1 MEFKDYYA
9 TLGVGRNATPDEVKA
24 AFRKL
29 ARKHHPDVNPGDP
42 AAEERFKTVNEAY
55 EVLGNPDTRR
65 HLHLN
70 ASGSRRHHTAG
81 PSFRIQGPRDA
92 GRARRRRPRRS
103 VRHGARAASPLGP
116 EGKYQALE
124 RYAAT

>member
-65 HLHLN
+65 HLHLRLRI
-70 ASGSRRHHTAG
+70 APHHTAG
-81 PSFRIQGPRDA
+81 AKFPDQGPRDA

>member
-29 ARKHHPDVNPGDP
+29 ARKHHPDFNPRDP
-42 AAEERFKTVNEAY
+42 AAEEHFKTVNEAY

-65 HLHLN
+65 HTAPAPPDRAAPH
-70 ASGSRRHHTAG
+70 SRAKF
-81 PSFRIQGPRDA
+81 PDQGPRDA
-92 GRARRRRPRRS
+92 GRARRRRPQRS